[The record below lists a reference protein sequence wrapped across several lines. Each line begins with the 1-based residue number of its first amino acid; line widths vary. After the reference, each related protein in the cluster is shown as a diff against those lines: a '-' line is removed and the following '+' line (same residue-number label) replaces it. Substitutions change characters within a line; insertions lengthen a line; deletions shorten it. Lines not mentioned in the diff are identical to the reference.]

1 MNKRTLVLSTLD
13 VLPAA
18 LSSFWYIL
26 IAMRKPSS
34 ILVFIALALSTVSAQ
49 ITTSIRQY
57 RQTNEHRLF
66 NEFIELLKIPNVAS
80 DTPNIR
86 RNADHLVAE
95 MQKRGLKPRLLEA
108 ADKKVPPVVYGEWMT
123 PGATKTVIFYAHYDG
138 QPTDPKD
145 WTGSEPWKPVVRTN
159 AFEKGGQTIPFPKA
173 GEKIDPEWRIYARS
187 ASDDKAGVFA
197 ILTAFDAIVA
207 QKIKPTV
214 NIKFFFEGEEEDGS
228 PNLREILTKNKDLLK
243 ADAFIVCDGPVH
255 QSGRKQ
261 VVFGVRGVTGVD
273 ITVYGAS
280 RPLHSGHYGNWSPNP
295 ANTLARLLA
304 SMKDDKGNI
313 VVKGWGDDV
322 EPLGQIELQ
331 AIKDAPAYD
340 EEIKRQL
347 GIAYTEGGGKS
358 LLELIH
364 LPSLNI
370 AGIKSGDVG
379 TLARNVI
386 PSSANVVMD
395 LRLVKGNDHVRQ
407 VEKLRK
413 HIESQGFYVIDRDP
427 TEAERLAHPFIAKF
441 VHKAGGYNAQRT
453 RMDLPISL
461 AVIDAVQASSSEPI
475 VRMPT
480 LGGSLPLSIIS
491 ETLGQPTIT
500 VPIANYDNNQHAE
513 NENIR
518 IQNLWDG
525 IEIFAN
531 LMRLRFE

>member
-1 MNKRTLVLSTLD
+1 MKLIYTAICLVGLFFTN
-13 VLPAA
+13 V
-18 LSSFWYIL
+18 FGQ
-26 IAMRKPSS
+26 PSVS
-34 ILVFIALALSTVSAQ
+34 LV
-49 ITTSIRQY
+49 RQY
-57 RQTNEHRLF
+57 RQTNEHS
-66 NEFIELLKIPNVAS
+66 LLTEYFKLLAIPNVAS

-86 RNADHLVAE
+86 KNADYLVAVME
-95 MQKRGLKPRLLEA
+95 KRGLKPRLLEA
-108 ADKKVPPVVYGEWMT
+108 ADLKVPPVVYGEYNT

-145 WTGSEPWKPVVRTN
+145 WTGSKPWEPVLRST
-159 AFEKGGQTIPFPKA
+159 ALEKGGTTIPFPRV

-197 ILTAFDAIVA
+197 IITALDALKAKGID
-207 QKIKPTV
+207 PTV

-228 PNLREILTKNKDLLK
+228 PNLKEILSKNKDLLK

-273 ITVYGAS
+273 ITVYGAN

-295 ANTLARLLA
+295 ALALAKLLS

-313 VVKGWGDDV
+313 IVKGWADDV
-322 EPLGQIELQ
+322 EPLGPVELQ
-331 AIKDAPAYD
+331 AINDAPAYD
-340 EEIKRQL
+340 DELKKQL
-347 GIAYTEGGGKS
+347 GISYTEGGGRS
-358 LLELIH
+358 LLELINQ
-364 LPSLNI
+364 PSLNI

-379 TLARNVI
+379 ALARNVI
-386 PSSANVVMD
+386 PSTANVVMD
-395 LRLVKGNDHVRQ
+395 LRLVKGNDQIRQ
-407 VEKLRK
+407 VEKLKR
-413 HIESQGFYVIDRDP
+413 HIESRGFFVIDRDP
-427 TEAERLAHPFIAKF
+427 TEAERQKYPFIAKF
-441 VHKAGGYNAQRT
+441 INRSGGYNAQRT

-461 AVIDAVQASSSEPI
+461 AVINAVQATSSEPI

-480 LGGSLPLSIIS
+480 LGGSLPLSIITES
-491 ETLGQPTIT
+491 LNNIPTIT

-525 IEIFAN
+525 IEIFAS
-531 LMRLRFE
+531 LMTMKY